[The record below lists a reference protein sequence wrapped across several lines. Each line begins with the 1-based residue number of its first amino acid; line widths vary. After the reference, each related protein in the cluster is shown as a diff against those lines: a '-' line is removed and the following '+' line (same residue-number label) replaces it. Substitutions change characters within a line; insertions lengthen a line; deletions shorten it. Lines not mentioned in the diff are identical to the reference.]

1 MYVTLFPFHVLAFY
15 SCSKTTNLLPNFCF
29 SFCYRSD
36 DGFSGQF
43 DGFDVDSY
51 ICQRSRGLPPVTNF
65 YVVEVVDINDPP
77 SLQSFSISLLESIV
91 PLENASSPYSFS
103 QGITGFIA
111 TDPDG
116 IYYRALDPDK
126 TISTE
131 REKNQFYNDYSLIDN
146 TLWVVRNLPNS
157 EQHATLLPLFQLDYE
172 TKKAYNVTVVVTDG
186 RGTNGT
192 GVVNVLVS
200 DVNEPPSIAS
210 IGVTASEG
218 VKPRSFIPQLSQYL
232 QYPQYCKHNATKKET
247 ICAANVTNSKIV
259 DFAQYQYNDPEDGS
273 LSDPSKLPQGTTF
286 SFKDGSSTSPFYPP
300 QKVQCNCQSTMWS
313 IFFY

>member
-1 MYVTLFPFHVLAFY
+1 MSIRISAKDQGAF
-15 SCSKTTNLLPNFCF
+15 
-29 SFCYRSD
+29 
-36 DGFSGQF
+36 
-43 DGFDVDSY
+43 
-51 ICQRSRGLPPVTNF
+51 PPVTNF

-103 QGITGFIA
+103 QGVTGFIA

-200 DVNEPPSIAS
+200 
-210 IGVTASEG
+210 
-218 VKPRSFIPQLSQYL
+218 
-232 QYPQYCKHNATKKET
+232 
-247 ICAANVTNSKIV
+247 
-259 DFAQYQYNDPEDGS
+259 
-273 LSDPSKLPQGTTF
+273 
-286 SFKDGSSTSPFYPP
+286 
-300 QKVQCNCQSTMWS
+300 
-313 IFFY
+313 